1 MQFYERC
8 EELDQLRLTFIDLDR
23 DKNGLLTLDEIHKG
37 LTRVMGHLKG
47 NLKEFEELLIALDKN
62 CNGVIDYSEFLTAA
76 VSKQRLLSQEY
87 LKLAFKEFDRDGNG
101 TLS

>member
-1 MQFYERC
+1 MAVIMQFYERC

-76 VSKQRLLSQEY
+76 VSKQRLLS
-87 LKLAFKEFDRDGNG
+87 
-101 TLS
+101 